1 MQVYMRVVLNSTH
14 VCAFVC
20 EVVPALYTALHN
32 QNNVLVCFCF
42 SISHAKQF
50 SVNCLVMFEVGS
62 RSQKAI

>member
-1 MQVYMRVVLNSTH
+1 MRVYMRVVLNSTH